1 MTTALATPRD
11 PALTAALL
19 RHLDVQRA
27 SARRL
32 LGLVLAQGRAIRE
45 RDVATVLERLS
56 DVKAEMANRET
67 LDAERAGLLAQAGL
81 RLQLDPGRVTLEALT
96 FLMSPDESA
105 AAHEASAE
113 LRGLLAEIAR
123 EHGINRA
130 LMRQEL
136 AFLDHLVRLVGE
148 RPDGSAN
155 RLMDVE
161 A

>member
-1 MTTALATPRD
+1 VTTALATED
-11 PALTAALL
+11 PALAAAVL
-19 RHLDVQRA
+19 RHLDVQRD

-32 LGLVLAQGRAIRE
+32 LDLVLAQGRAIRE
-45 RDVATVLERLS
+45 RDVATVLERLA

-67 LDAERAGLLAQAGL
+67 LDEERTGLILQAAL
-81 RLQLDPGRVTLEALT
+81 RLGAEPSQVTLDALAR
-96 FLMSPDESA
+96 LMPPDQGA
-105 AAHEASAE
+105 AAYEASAE

-136 AFLDHLVRLVGE
+136 SFLDHLVRLIGDQ
-148 RPDGSAN
+148 PDAGGS

>member
-1 MTTALATPRD
+1 MTTALATAED

-19 RHLDVQRA
+19 RHLDLQRA

-32 LGLVLAQGRAIRE
+32 LDLVLAQGRAIRA
-45 RDVATVLERLS
+45 RDVGTVLERLS

-67 LDAERAGLLAQAGL
+67 LDEERSGLIAQAGL
-81 RLQLDPGRVTLEALT
+81 RLGVEPAGVTLDALAK
-96 FLMSPDESA
+96 LMPPDDA
-105 AAHEASAE
+105 AAAYEASAE

-136 AFLDHLVRLVGE
+136 AFLDHLVRLVGDQ
-148 RPDGSAN
+148 PDSGGS

>member
-1 MTTALATPRD
+1 VNATVIAQD
-11 PALTAALL
+11 QILPAAVA
-19 RHLDVQRA
+19 RHLDLQIA

-32 LGLVLAQGRAIRE
+32 LDLVLRQGAAIRE
-45 RDVATVLERLS
+45 RDVEAVLARLGDIQVEMASREQLERERTDLIRRAAVRLGVDPIAVDLTKLS
-56 DVKAEMANRET
+56 ALAPPADQDR
-67 LDAERAGLLAQAGL
+67 LLS
-81 RLQLDPGRVTLEALT
+81 R
-96 FLMSPDESA
+96 
-105 AAHEASAE
+105 SAE

-136 AFLDHLVRLVGE
+136 TFLDHLLRITGGE
-148 RPDGSAN
+148 PEPGSGS